1 MISSGLNESLTYTNV
16 GSDAWR
22 SLAMQ
27 YEQEN
32 MIYFSA
38 SISDFALL
46 TIRSYDEASA

>member
-1 MISSGLNESLTYTNV
+1 MLEGVAYMPVHI
-16 GSDAWR
+16 AP
-22 SLAMQ
+22 MQ